1 MLVKDFITKEIP
13 VLKSFDT
20 AEYALAL
27 MEDFKLKHLP
37 LVVDGTYRFL
47 VSERELLSM
56 TNLSD
61 PIGEQFQLSP
71 FINESAHILEALGVI
86 TRYRITSLPVVSA
99 DGLYLG
105 LLTRERFVD
114 ALSELCCAEVGGS
127 ILVLELKQQDYSLT
141 EIARIVESNNAHV
154 LTLFST
160 CDSST
165 GRVLV
170 TLKLDLEDASPVIR
184 SFERFNYDVASLF
197 MKRGVI
203 DETLRQRMDEVIYYM
218 NM

>member
-1 MLVKDFITKEIP
+1 
-13 VLKSFDT
+13 
-20 AEYALAL
+20 

-37 LVVDGTYRFL
+37 LVVDGAYRSL
-47 VSERELLSM
+47 VSERELLLM
-56 TNLSD
+56 ANLSD
-61 PIGEQFQLSP
+61 PIGDQFQMSP

-86 TRYRITSLPVVSA
+86 TRYMVSSLPVVSA
-99 DGLYLG
+99 DGLYQG

-114 ALSELCCAEVGGS
+114 ALSELCCAEVGGT
-127 ILVLELKQQDYSLT
+127 ILVLEIKQQDYSLA

-160 CDSST
+160 CDNST
-165 GRVLV
+165 GRMLI
-170 TLKLDLEDASPVIR
+170 TLKVDLEDASPVIR

-203 DETLRQRMDEVIYYM
+203 DDILRQRMDEVLFYM